1 MFYFVH
7 FLRTFKGMSIL
18 VMHLSRYRVE
28 IQNTLEEWPAMG
40 IISGGRELADVL

>member
-1 MFYFVH
+1 MFYFVR